1 MKSALKTPVTNDP
14 APLSTELEAD
24 MLRLAA
30 QLDKLGFAI
39 VPRRPTRAMV
49 LAGMVSRGA
58 YGAYRSMLEAAP
70 KLV

>member
-1 MKSALKTPVTNDP
+1 MIDAPVK
-14 APLSTELEAD
+14 LSTVLTEEKLKLAAELE
-24 MLRLAA
+24 
-30 QLDKLGFAI
+30 KLGYAI

-49 LAGMVSRGA
+49 LAGMISRGA